1 MSTKNL
7 WEQFKRKI
15 GVGPLTGVFFLFFIY
30 KPVTFIIFN
39 FKNYPENIYIYIYI
53 YHQAMRSNLSR
64 KQYSMVKRY
73 ICKYKQAK
81 YSSSEYNVTSRA
93 RRFFPVKFYFITS
106 IILLRIFA
114 WRSVIFFSFFFGG
127 KRNTF
132 AIKYIRENTSMYRVP
147 LIGIHSRVSVR
158 LARGARGLSLE
169 HATNLAE
176 SVS

>member
-1 MSTKNL
+1 
-7 WEQFKRKI
+7 
-15 GVGPLTGVFFLFFIY
+15 
-30 KPVTFIIFN
+30 
-39 FKNYPENIYIYIYI
+39 
-53 YHQAMRSNLSR
+53 
-64 KQYSMVKRY
+64 MVKRY